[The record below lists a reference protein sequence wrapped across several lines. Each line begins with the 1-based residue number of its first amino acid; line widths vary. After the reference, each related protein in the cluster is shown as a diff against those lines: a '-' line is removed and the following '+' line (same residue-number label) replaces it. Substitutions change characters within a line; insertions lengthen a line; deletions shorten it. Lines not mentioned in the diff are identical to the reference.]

1 MKKAVELLRFC
12 VVGVIATAIHYGV
25 YLLMLNWVNHNVA
38 YTIGYVLS
46 FCCNYWLSS
55 VFTFKVK
62 MSVRNVVNFAVSHLL
77 NYLFGLLLLNVVIWT
92 GMLAEDMA
100 PLAVFIMVIPF
111 NFIIVRYGLKRH
123 FI

>member
-12 VVGVIATAIHYGV
+12 VVGVIATAIHYSV

>member
-12 VVGVIATAIHYGV
+12 VVGIIATAIHYGV

>member
-92 GMLAEDMA
+92 GMLAENMA